1 MGNHDKRIIPY
12 GIDFNSI
19 PKEDPN
25 CKALIPVSN
34 AQPLAAIP
42 PRPHSYSQSYFARPV
57 LVAPPQPLLL
67 EDKPSKG
74 TIVKLPART
83 KLLPP
88 KHNETLV
95 GVKTNKKGEIV
106 CAKYN
111 TGQRTYFEGFRAHP
125 SKVKFLP
132 PEEAPKHALAK
143 AEAPRKRCKTLAD
156 LEKLIEAQQATI
168 SSIESTLR
176 LQNRC
181 FLHTHEK
188 VEDIEK
194 NNKEL
199 EKRVSALEPPKPK
212 K

>member
-1 MGNHDKRIIPY
+1 
-12 GIDFNSI
+12 
-19 PKEDPN
+19 
-25 CKALIPVSN
+25 
-34 AQPLAAIP
+34 
-42 PRPHSYSQSYFARPV
+42 
-57 LVAPPQPLLL
+57 LL
-67 EDKPSKG
+67 EDKLSKEPV
-74 TIVKLPART
+74 VKLPAGT

-95 GVKTNKKGEIV
+95 GVKTNKKGEII
-106 CAKYN
+106 CAKYS
-111 TGQRTYFEGFRAHP
+111 TGKCTYFEGVRTHP

-143 AEAPRKRCKTLAD
+143 AEAPRKRRKTLAD

-176 LQNRC
+176 LHNRC
-181 FLHTHEK
+181 FLRMHEK

>member
-1 MGNHDKRIIPY
+1 
-12 GIDFNSI
+12 
-19 PKEDPN
+19 
-25 CKALIPVSN
+25 
-34 AQPLAAIP
+34 
-42 PRPHSYSQSYFARPV
+42 
-57 LVAPPQPLLL
+57 LL
-67 EDKPSKG
+67 EDKLSKEP
-74 TIVKLPART
+74 IVKLPAGT

-106 CAKYN
+106 YAKYS
-111 TGQRTYFEGFRAHP
+111 TGKHTYFEGVHAHP

-143 AEAPRKRCKTLAD
+143 VEAQRKRRKTLAD
-156 LEKLIEAQQATI
+156 LEKLIEAHQATI
-168 SSIESTLR
+168 SSIESTLC

-181 FLHTHEK
+181 FLRMHEK

-199 EKRVSALEPPKPK
+199 EKHISALEPPKSK

>member
-1 MGNHDKRIIPY
+1 MANHNKRIIPY
-12 GIDFNSI
+12 GINFNSI

-34 AQPLAAIP
+34 AQPLAAIL
-42 PRPHSYSQSYFARPV
+42 PRPHSYSQSYFAQPV
-57 LVAPPQPLLL
+57 LAGPPQPLLL
-67 EDKPSKG
+67 EDKSSKG
-74 TIVKLPART
+74 PVVKLPAGT

-88 KHNETLV
+88 KHNEMLL

-106 CAKYN
+106 CAKYS
-111 TGQRTYFEGFRAHP
+111 TGECTYFEGVHAHP

-143 AEAPRKRCKTLAD
+143 AEASRKRHKTLAD
-156 LEKLIEAQQATI
+156 LEKLIEAQPATI
-168 SSIESTLR
+168 SSIESTLH

-181 FLHTHEK
+181 FLRTHEK

-199 EKRVSALEPPKPK
+199 EKRVSALEPPKLK

>member
-1 MGNHDKRIIPY
+1 MANHDKRIIPY
-12 GIDFNSI
+12 GLDLNSI

-25 CKALIPVSN
+25 CKALIPISN
-34 AQPLAAIP
+34 AQPLTTIP
-42 PRPHSYSQSYFARPV
+42 PRPHSYSQSYFAQPV
-57 LVAPPQPLLL
+57 LAAPSQPLLL

-74 TIVKLPART
+74 PVVKLPTGT

-106 CAKYN
+106 CAKYS
-111 TGQRTYFEGFRAHP
+111 TRERTYFKGARAHP
-125 SKVKFLP
+125 SKVKFLS

-143 AEAPRKRCKTLAD
+143 AKAPHKRRKTLAD

-181 FLHTHEK
+181 FLRTHEK

>member
-1 MGNHDKRIIPY
+1 
-12 GIDFNSI
+12 
-19 PKEDPN
+19 
-25 CKALIPVSN
+25 
-34 AQPLAAIP
+34 
-42 PRPHSYSQSYFARPV
+42 
-57 LVAPPQPLLL
+57 LL
-67 EDKPSKG
+67 EDKPPKG
-74 TIVKLPART
+74 PAVKLPVGT

-88 KHNETLV
+88 KHNEMLV
-95 GVKTNKKGEIV
+95 GVKTNKKGEII
-106 CAKYN
+106 CAKYS
-111 TGQRTYFEGFRAHP
+111 TGERTYFEGVRAHP

-143 AEAPRKRCKTLAD
+143 AEAPRKRHKTLAD

-181 FLHTHEK
+181 FLRTHEK

-194 NNKEL
+194 TNKEL

>member
-1 MGNHDKRIIPY
+1 
-12 GIDFNSI
+12 
-19 PKEDPN
+19 
-25 CKALIPVSN
+25 
-34 AQPLAAIP
+34 
-42 PRPHSYSQSYFARPV
+42 
-57 LVAPPQPLLL
+57 LL
-67 EDKPSKG
+67 EDKLSKG
-74 TIVKLPART
+74 PIIKLPVGT

-111 TGQRTYFEGFRAHP
+111 TGERTYFEGVHAHP
-125 SKVKFLP
+125 RKVKFLP

-143 AEAPRKRCKTLAD
+143 AEAPRKRRKTLTD

-168 SSIESTLR
+168 SSIEATLR
-176 LQNRC
+176 IQNRC

-194 NNKEL
+194 VNKKL
-199 EKRVSALEPPKPK
+199 EKRVSALEPPKLK